1 MVSPVPLRSTFALA
15 AALAV
20 ISAPSAEA
28 SFPSATPFDAAAPHI
43 PGGAPDASASF
54 RRAGWRWPT
63 RRIRYWVGAHANAR
77 AIRTAARTWNRSG
90 VRVRF
95 VASSRSR
102 ADVFIRYWPQPG
114 CVGGG
119 VTGTSY
125 DASTGRAVRA
135 EVRISR
141 PDPLNVSCS
150 RWAITMVVA
159 HEFGHVLGLAH
170 EPRRC
175 ALMNTTLVTLS
186 PARCQPPLEPW
197 RWRCRI
203 LERDD
208 VRGAVRIYGGRVRKR
223 GRAICD
229 LFAPPAT
236 PAPLSATANGLGAL
250 AVSFTRPPS
259 RKPPPHVPAGPE
271 TYVAGYRAGTCPT
284 TPGEPGSLTTS
295 GLWTVP
301 AGGVQQLLL
310 EAPPAGRYCIAAWAR
325 DGVGRFS
332 PQPATALVDIPQ
344 P

>member
-1 MVSPVPLRSTFALA
+1 M
-15 AALAV
+15 
-20 ISAPSAEA
+20 
-28 SFPSATPFDAAAPHI
+28 
-43 PGGAPDASASF
+43 
-54 RRAGWRWPT
+54 
-63 RRIRYWVGAHANAR
+63 
-77 AIRTAARTWNRSG
+77 
-90 VRVRF
+90 
-95 VASSRSR
+95 
-102 ADVFIRYWPQPG
+102 FIRYWPQPG
-114 CVGGG
+114 CVPGG

-125 DASTGRAVRA
+125 DPSTGRAVRA

-141 PDPLNVSCS
+141 PDPLYVSEPG
-150 RWAITMVVA
+150 RAITMVVA

-236 PAPLSATANGLGAL
+236 PAPLSATPNGLVCSGRAASRARRRGSRRPTCRPGPRPTSL
-250 AVSFTRPPS
+250 AT
-259 RKPPPHVPAGPE
+259 G
-271 TYVAGYRAGTCPT
+271 RARAPT

-301 AGGVQQLLL
+301 AGGVELLL
-310 EAPPAGRYCIAAWAR
+310 EAPPAGRYCVAAWAR
-325 DGVGRFS
+325 DGVLGRFS